1 MAKDIIRR
9 NSPKEF
15 LTCLALAA
23 KDFNHI
29 IRDTEYPR
37 VGVVGE
43 IFLKFNSFAQHNIC
57 EWLSEK
63 GIEVVPPLLI
73 EFFTQEFVNYKVKQN
88 SGIKHKIIPDGLIHK
103 LYTIVWRQ
111 VECFNRIAGT
121 FRYFTP
127 FESVFNKANQAEK
140 VISLNAQ
147 FGEGWMLPAEI
158 LSLASQ
164 NVRHVIS
171 MQPFGCIANHI
182 VSKGIENRVKK
193 LYPDI
198 HLLSLDFDSG
208 VSEVNVINRLL
219 LFIDNLKHESIKSL

>member
-1 MAKDIIRR
+1 MQ
-9 NSPKEF
+9 
-15 LTCLALAA
+15 
-23 KDFNHI
+23 
-29 IRDTEYPR
+29 
-37 VGVVGE
+37 G
-43 IFLKFNSFAQHNIC
+43 
-57 EWLSEK
+57 
-63 GIEVVPPLLI
+63 
-73 EFFTQEFVNYKVKQN
+73 FVNYGVKQS
-88 SGIKHKIIPDGLIHK
+88 SGIKHKIVSDGLIHK
-103 LYTIVWRQ
+103 LYNLVWKR
-111 VECFNRIAGT
+111 VERFNRTAGT

-182 VSKGIENRVKK
+182 VSKGIENRIKQ
-193 LYPDI
+193 LYPNM

-208 VSEVNVINRLL
+208 VSEVNIINRLL